1 WYLFIPVGLMLLDVA
16 LDLLDVQKN
25 SFLTRDLTGAAI
37 GVVLPF
43 FIIPGTIRVFY
54 EYFTPPDVIPK
65 K

>member
-1 WYLFIPVGLMLLDVA
+1 MVIDVG
-16 LDLLDVQKN
+16 LDLLDFHKN
-25 SFLTRDLTGAAI
+25 SFLTRDITGAMI